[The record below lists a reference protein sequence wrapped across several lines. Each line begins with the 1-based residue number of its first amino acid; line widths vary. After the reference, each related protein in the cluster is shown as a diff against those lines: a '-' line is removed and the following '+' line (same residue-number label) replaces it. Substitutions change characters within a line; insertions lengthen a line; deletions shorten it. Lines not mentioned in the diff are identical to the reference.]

1 MHYSATGGNPIAGP
15 AGACPTMQR
24 IKGNYYLTSAE
35 TGRSCPAHRR
45 CRCAWV
51 GVGRRACSGHG
62 TSQPTSRSEHRS
74 LGTPTWSTPLHSAQ
88 TGRLSRPVGSPY
100 GDRSTIRCSVCVRV
114 LVARRGRRFF
124 EAATVRAA
132 LHRRAPTWSDSI
144 AVPMALVE
152 LVGRRHATSRDQETH
167 HGDPFVMFLAS
178 VGSMVL
184 TFRAA
189 RRSMRS
195 RCAGAEGQPSV

>member
-1 MHYSATGGNPIAGP
+1 MHYSATTGNPIAGP

-74 LGTPTWSTPLHSAQ
+74 LGTPTWSTPSHSAQ
-88 TGRLSRPVGSPY
+88 TGRLSGPVGSPY
-100 GDRSTIRCSVCVRV
+100 GDKVNDSLLGLRQGACGAARPPILRSCDRACRASQASSN
-114 LVARRGRRFF
+114 LVGFDRG
-124 EAATVRAA
+124 ADGAGRA
-132 LHRRAPTWSDSI
+132 RRAPARNIPRSRD
-144 AVPMALVE
+144 
-152 LVGRRHATSRDQETH
+152 TSRRPLRDVPGQCGLDGAH
-167 HGDPFVMFLAS
+167 VP
-178 VGSMVL
+178 
-184 TFRAA
+184 R
-189 RRSMRS
+189 
-195 RCAGAEGQPSV
+195 GAEIDAVSLRWR